1 MRKFTVLFVCVLVF
15 GAVAMAQMEP
25 PPLEVPKTELF
36 LGYAYQ
42 HADTAG
48 SNIVSSTNL
57 NGFAFNASHYLKN
70 SNLGFIFD
78 IGRTTNSRVNSTGI
92 KYTRTSYMA
101 GPSYRLHNIGF
112 VTANVHALVGI
123 DRDDFEVPEPGTIIS
138 YKNTDLAAGA
148 GVTVDGN
155 LSRHLGVR
163 LAQVDYIYTNH
174 NSSSQGSFR
183 YAGGVVVRF

>member
-1 MRKFTVLFVCVLVF
+1 MRKFTVLFVCVLVL

-25 PPLEVPKTELF
+25 PRLEAPKTELF

-42 HADTAG
+42 HADTTG
-48 SNIVSSTNL
+48 SKIVGSTNL
-57 NGFAFNASHYLKN
+57 NGFAFSVSHYLKN

-78 IGRTTNSRVNSTGI
+78 IGRTTNSRVDSTGI

-101 GPSYRLHNIGF
+101 GPSYRVHNIGF
-112 VTANVHALVGI
+112 VTANVHAMAGV
-123 DRDDFEVPEPGTIIS
+123 DRDKFEVPEPGTVIS
-138 YKNTDLAAGA
+138 YTNTDLAVAA

-174 NSSSQGSFR
+174 NSSNQSSFR
-183 YAGGVVVRF
+183 YAGGIVARF

>member
-15 GAVAMAQMEP
+15 GAVAMAQMEAP
-25 PPLEVPKTELF
+25 RLEVPKTELF

-42 HADTAG
+42 HADTSGNAFVNG
-48 SNIVSSTNL
+48 TNL

-70 SNLGFIFD
+70 NNFGYTFD
-78 IGRTTNSRVNSTGI
+78 IGRTTNSRVDSTGI

-123 DRDDFEVPEPGTIIS
+123 DHAVLVVPEPGTEIT
-138 YKNTDLAAGA
+138 YTHTDLAALA

-155 LSRHLGVR
+155 LSRHLAVR
-163 LAQVDYIYTNH
+163 LAQVDCVYTNH
-174 NSSSQGSFR
+174 NHSDQASFR
-183 YAGGVVVRF
+183 YAGGIVVRF

>member
-15 GAVAMAQMEP
+15 GAVAMAQMEAP
-25 PPLEVPKTELF
+25 RLEVPKTELF
-36 LGYAYQ
+36 LGYAFQ
-42 HADTAG
+42 HANTSG

-57 NGFAFNASHYLKN
+57 NGFAFNVSHYLKN
-70 SNLGFIFD
+70 NNLGFIFD

-101 GPSYRLHNIGF
+101 GHSYRLNNIGF
-112 VTANVHALVGI
+112 VTANVHAMAGV
-123 DRDDFEVPEPGTIIS
+123 DRDDFEVPEPGTTLS
-138 YKNTDLAAGA
+138 YKDTDVAAAA
-148 GVTVDGN
+148 GVTVEGN
-155 LSRHLGVR
+155 LSRHLAVR
-163 LAQVDYIYTNH
+163 LAQVDYIYTHH